1 MRLLL
6 GYTIWAITHYLGLVF
21 DVCRKHYYLLSI
33 AVGIAGNE
41 IVKQGSKWYVIADL
55 FSYMSVTTW
64 NGCVLTSIE
73 WLLPTCRQT
82 TLTSFIEN
90 WV

>member
-1 MRLLL
+1 VR
-6 GYTIWAITHYLGLVF
+6 AIE
-21 DVCRKHYYLLSI
+21 I
-33 AVGIAGNE
+33 A
-41 IVKQGSKWYVIADL
+41 KQGSKWYVIAGL

-73 WLLPTCRQT
+73 WLPPTCRQT
-82 TLTSFIEN
+82 TLISLIED